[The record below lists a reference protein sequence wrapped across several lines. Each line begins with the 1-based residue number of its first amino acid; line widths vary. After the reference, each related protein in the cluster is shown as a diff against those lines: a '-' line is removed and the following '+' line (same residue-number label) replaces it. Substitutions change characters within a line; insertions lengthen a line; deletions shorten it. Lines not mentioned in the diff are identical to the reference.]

1 MEAGAGPAG
10 RRGVGWAHLAPMS
23 ANARKRHAAPAGG
36 GAPLPPRAVAV
47 MLLLCGVWGLNTV
60 AMKVGTE
67 GIPPVLQ
74 AGLRSAVAAPLLLAW
89 CRWREV
95 ELGDWRRNGTLPAGL
110 AIGALFG
117 LEFLFLYLG
126 LGLTTASRAVVF
138 LYTAPFFVALG
149 LHLLLPDDKLTP
161 RKATGLGVAFL
172 GLVLAFAEGLFAP
185 DGDGA
190 SLLGDTMCLLASV
203 FWAATTLMLKASR
216 LRQATPA
223 LALLYQL
230 AVSAPLLLLASA
242 LLGEGFALS
251 LTPLVSA
258 AFFYQAV
265 AVAAISYL
273 VWFGLIARHSASRLS
288 AFSVLTPIF
297 GVLAGV
303 VLLGDRIGPLFG
315 LAVALVA
322 AGLWLVNRP
331 EPAAAP
337 RKRTA

>member
-1 MEAGAGPAG
+1 
-10 RRGVGWAHLAPMS
+10 MS
-23 ANARKRHAAPAGG
+23 ANARKRHAAAVPAGG
-36 GAPLPPRAVAV
+36 GAPLPPRAVAA

-74 AGLRSAVAAPLLLAW
+74 AGLRSVVAAPLLIAW
-89 CRWREV
+89 CRWRGLD
-95 ELGDWRRNGTLPAGL
+95 LGDWRRNGTLAAGL

-117 LEFLFLYLG
+117 MEFLFLYLG

-161 RKATGLGVAFL
+161 RKAAGLGVAFL
-172 GLVLAFAEGLFAP
+172 GLLLAFAEGLLVPA
-185 DGDGA
+185 GGRV
-190 SLLGDTMCLLASV
+190 SLLGDALCLAAAA

-216 LRQATPA
+216 LRDATPA

-230 AVSAPLLLLASA
+230 VVSAPLLLLASV
-242 LLGEGFALS
+242 LLGEGFTLS
-251 LTPLVSA
+251 LTPMISV
-258 AFFYQAV
+258 AFLYQAV
-265 AVAAISYL
+265 GVAAISYL

-303 VLLGDRIGPLFG
+303 SLLGDRIGPLFG
-315 LAVALVA
+315 LAVVLVA

-331 EPAAAP
+331 ETATAAP
-337 RKRTA
+337 GGRTA